1 MEMRRVGREIAV
13 ASPDAVGYDFFE
25 GMRRSPLR
33 FNARRKE
40 RNMNLTQKILASHL
54 VEGRLIPGE
63 EIAIRIDHTLLQDA
77 TGTLAMLEF
86 ESLGIDGVRAELC
99 AQYIDHNLLQTDTK
113 NADDHL
119 YLRTACERYGIHC
132 SLPGNGVSHQVHM
145 ERFGVPGKTMLGA
158 DSHTP
163 GAAGVSML
171 AIGAGG
177 LDVALAMAGLPYR
190 LRCPRV
196 LGVRLVGELKPWVSA
211 KDVILEM
218 LRRYGVKGGV
228 GKIVE
233 YHGPG
238 VATLTA
244 SDRMVIGNMGTEL
257 GATTSVFPSDAR
269 TRRFL
274 EAQGRGE
281 AWRELNPDEGAEYDD
296 LGEVD
301 LASVEPL
308 IALPSSP
315 GNVVPVGKVA
325 GLKVDQ
331 TLIGSSANSGFRDF
345 MIAAKILDG
354 RRIHPDTVLFINPG
368 SRQIL
373 ENMLAFGVALP
384 LVKAG
389 ARVYEPGCLGC
400 IGMGQSPGT
409 GQVSLRTVPRN
420 FPGRSG
426 VMNDKIYL
434 CSPETAAASALR
446 GVITDPR
453 DLGAEIPYP
462 SIEEPARYIVDDSS
476 IIFPLKNEERAKI
489 RVIRGPNI
497 HPFPALEPLG
507 GDFEVEVVIKVG
519 DNVSTDT
526 ILPAGNNVL
535 PLRSNID
542 AISEFVFS
550 QVAPDFVKRCR
561 AAGRA
566 VVVGGENYGQG
577 SSREHA
583 ALAPRY
589 LGVRVKL
596 VKSFARIHRAN
607 LANFGIVFLTFKDP
621 ADYDAIRVGM
631 KISIPGIR
639 RLIAGG
645 AEEIPVEA
653 DGRKIITR
661 LEASPRQRQYLLAG
675 GALNYVKQQLKG

>member
-1 MEMRRVGREIAV
+1 
-13 ASPDAVGYDFFE
+13 
-25 GMRRSPLR
+25 
-33 FNARRKE
+33 
-40 RNMNLTQKILASHL
+40 MNLTHKILKNHL
-54 VEGRLIPGE
+54 LEGRLVSGE
-63 EIAIRIDHTLLQDA
+63 EIAIKIDHTLLQDA

-86 ESLGIDGVRAELC
+86 ENLGIDEVRAELC

-113 NADDHL
+113 NADDHI
-119 YLRTACERYGIHC
+119 YLQTACQRYGIHC
-132 SLPGNGVSHQVHM
+132 SRPGNGVSHQVHM
-145 ERFGVPGKTMLGA
+145 ERFGAPGKTLLGA

-177 LDVALAMAGLPYR
+177 LDVAMAMAGLPYR

-196 LGVRLVGELKPWVSA
+196 LGVKLVGKLRPWVSA

-218 LRRYGVKGGV
+218 LRRYNVKGGV

-233 YHGPG
+233 YYGPG
-238 VATLTA
+238 VAALSA
-244 SDRMVIGNMGTEL
+244 SDRMVIGNMGTEM
-257 GATTSVFPSDAR
+257 GATTSVFPSDER
-269 TRRFL
+269 TRHFL
-274 EAQGRGE
+274 EAQGRGD
-281 AWRELNPDEGAEYDD
+281 AWRELSPDDGAEYDD
-296 LGEVD
+296 HDEID

-315 GNVVPVGKVA
+315 GNVVPVRQVA

-345 MIAAKILDG
+345 MIAAKILEG

-373 ENMLAFGVALP
+373 ENIVASGAVMQ
-384 LVKAG
+384 LVRAG

-400 IGMGQSPGT
+400 IGMGQAPGT
-409 GQVSLRTVPRN
+409 GQISLRTVPRN

-426 VMNDKIYL
+426 VKDDKIYL

-453 DLGAEIPYP
+453 DLGATITYP
-462 SIEEPARYIVDDSS
+462 RIEEPERYLVDDSS
-476 IIFPLKNEERAKI
+476 IIFPLKKEERDKV

-497 HPFPALEPLG
+497 HPFPTLDPLG
-507 GDFEVEVVIKVG
+507 EDYHGEVVIKVG
-519 DNVSTDT
+519 DNISTDA

-550 QVAPDFVKRCR
+550 QIDPEFVKRCR
-561 AAGRA
+561 AAGQA
-566 VVVGGENYGQG
+566 VVIGGENYGQG

-589 LGVRVKL
+589 LGVRVKI

-607 LANFGIVFLTFKDP
+607 LGNF
-621 ADYDAIRVGM
+621 
-631 KISIPGIR
+631 
-639 RLIAGG
+639 
-645 AEEIPVEA
+645 
-653 DGRKIITR
+653 
-661 LEASPRQRQYLLAG
+661 
-675 GALNYVKQQLKG
+675 